1 MSLFTKKSCY
11 IIVGASKGLGKSI
24 AVNFAKKANNESVF
38 LLLSRNT
45 QLLEVVKSEIN
56 TSCPQLKVVTQQ
68 FDQGEMDETKFANV
82 FETAFSQKNLSKD
95 NFQQAVIVHN
105 AGTLGDN
112 SKFTRDM
119 SNVDQLKTY
128 FDINLTGTIL
138 LNTAFLKFFTQ
149 DKCPARYAVNITSI
163 TAIQPFK
170 NFSLYCTGEI
180 LFIVSVSRTCRIPK
194 RLLYTVR
201 ESAGFMGCIP
211 VGRS

>member
-1 MSLFTKKSCY
+1 MGLFTKKSCY

-24 AVNFAKKANNESVF
+24 AVNFAKKANNESIF

-68 FDQGEMDETKFANV
+68 FDQGELDETKFGNV
-82 FETAFSQKNLSKD
+82 FETAFSQNNLSKD

-149 DKCPARYAVNITSI
+149 EKCPARYVVNITSI

-180 LFIVSVSRTCRIPK
+180 LFIGKDFIICGIVCYV
-194 RLLYTVR
+194 
-201 ESAGFMGCIP
+201 
-211 VGRS
+211 

>member
-45 QLLEVVKSEIN
+45 QLLKVVKSEIN

-68 FDQGEMDETKFANV
+68 FDQGELDETKFANV
-82 FETAFSQKNLSKD
+82 FETAFSQGNLSKD

-149 DKCPARYAVNITSI
+149 DKCPARYVVNMTSL

-180 LFIVSVSRTCRIPK
+180 LFIVKSSFVGLSV
-194 RLLYTVR
+194 TVR
-201 ESAGFMGCIP
+201 YQVKSAPGYCG
-211 VGRS
+211 VNLTR

>member
-68 FDQGEMDETKFANV
+68 FDQGELDEMKFANV
-82 FETAFSQKNLSKD
+82 FETAFSQNNLSKD
-95 NFQQAVIVHN
+95 NFQQAVIVQN
-105 AGTLGDN
+105 AATVGILGDI

-128 FDINLTGTIL
+128 FDMNLTGTIL
-138 LNTAFLKFFTQ
+138 LNTSFLKFFTQ
-149 DKCPARYAVNITSI
+149 DKCPARYVVNMTSLAATRPI
-163 TAIQPFK
+163 K
-170 NFSLYCTGEI
+170 SLSLYSTGEI
-180 LFIVSVSRTCRIPK
+180 LFIVKPSLWHCLRYQVK
-194 RLLYTVR
+194 
-201 ESAGFMGCIP
+201 SAPGHCGHDLT
-211 VGRS
+211 R

>member
-24 AVNFAKKANNESVF
+24 AVNFAKKADNESVF

-68 FDQGEMDETKFANV
+68 FDQGELDETKFANV
-82 FETAFSQKNLSKD
+82 FETAFSQNNLSKD

-105 AGTLGDN
+105 VGTLGDI

-119 SNVDQLKTY
+119 SNVDQLKTF

-138 LNTAFLKFFTQ
+138 LNTAFLKFVTQ
-149 DKCPARYAVNITSI
+149 DKCPTRYVVNMTSL

-170 NFSLYCTGEI
+170 NFSLYCAGEI
-180 LFIVSVSRTCRIPK
+180 LFVVKPSFVALSVRFRSNLHLVIVVPI
-194 RLLYTVR
+194 
-201 ESAGFMGCIP
+201 
-211 VGRS
+211 